1 MRPFSIEEMLT
12 LPASSRRES
21 TTSSTHSL
29 SSEDRPTHS
38 ELLSLWFQHS
48 LSSLSLRDI
57 ATHSHDS
64 ARQLMDADGPLMSWT
79 ALGGYCIAAS
89 IGIGIVAGEVIA
101 ARLFG
106 IRRR

>member
-1 MRPFSIEEMLT
+1 
-12 LPASSRRES
+12 
-21 TTSSTHSL
+21 
-29 SSEDRPTHS
+29 
-38 ELLSLWFQHS
+38 
-48 LSSLSLRDI
+48 
-57 ATHSHDS
+57 
-64 ARQLMDADGPLMSWT
+64 MDADGPLMSWT